1 MDITTQN
8 MILCHNSRESPDF
21 DFNSEEELAVKATPE
36 CGSIDIPR
44 NIDSSYINKPYLSP
58 SLSKHLSNKQRR
70 LNNHALFVWLE
81 DNYEL
86 RNDECLARS
95 VMYNH
100 YLDFCKRSG
109 IFPVS
114 PASFGKIIKQ
124 KFPELRTRRL
134 GTRGQSKYHYYGVAI
149 KPESFY
155 YRSSDHKNGLS
166 RFSTTLG
173 GSLTN
178 NIIPKAKKENS
189 VSCFPSVKLRTPLPD
204 FPDTSYLDL
213 KPNSYKNKLDTFM
226 IMYRTHCQRIMD
238 SVIRANFEEVN
249 DLMVHF
255 WQGMP
260 QHMLEVLN
268 YSITLHII
276 TMCDVMLYRVLGEV
290 LIPASLQSLP
300 DSLLS
305 DIKDFAI
312 NIKEWLFEALS
323 DLPPKLMIRK
333 IELAKNFSKILLRQ
347 TTLVMLAQTA
357 RGVLRNCE
365 SVSLMLD
372 DWRTLDFCDISLR
385 LTFVKKSR
393 ASDDNDLVRILSIEL
408 ESLFI
413 KQAPL
418 DLYLEWIDS
427 MINSLIVTPAGYN
440 INKFRALSRQVMLEW
455 FFIGRIIEEEMTIKS
470 APSFGCFRLLYLM
483 LSEYIF
489 FIIEH
494 LIYQKIEKGY
504 EDVLRE
510 VFIAH
515 NPNLLPLEKIPTRN
529 IEIIVPGS
537 FDMSLEPEEPEINFS
552 DECQFQRHLE
562 PKESFPNFHDYPQ
575 TISKLPSKDNQM
587 NPLIGYPICHTNMT
601 QSSNMAINIDYPSPI
616 IPSIPLDQSR
626 GVFRFDFPRLSHFS
640 EHIEPR
646 NLSIPSHIAFRGHRT
661 NDSSDPC
668 TTPRQSPTC
677 FPAANSRITE
687 DSAKRQNSIV
697 NEMYHADI
705 PYPAFDYSE
714 DECYSHS
721 DLSDLPDP
729 PISQAIF
736 HHKRISSFHN
746 NSLQKD
752 SIFPHTPVNKL
763 SHPSSSLPYVMSG
776 EPSPQDHA
784 LQPSTIGAGPMVSSA
799 RLVYP
804 PSGVNHNYP
813 M

>member
-1 MDITTQN
+1 MDISAQHL
-8 MILCHNSRESPDF
+8 MLCNNIRESSDF
-21 DFNSEEELAVKATPE
+21 EYNSDEELANKPALQNTPVDVHI
-36 CGSIDIPR
+36 GM
-44 NIDSSYINKPYLSP
+44 DSSYLNRPYLSP
-58 SLSKHLSNKQRR
+58 FSKHISNKQRR

-81 DNYEL
+81 DNYQL
-86 RNDECLARS
+86 KDDECLARS

-100 YLDFCKRSG
+100 YLDYCKRSK

-124 KFPELRTRRL
+124 KFPELKTRRL
-134 GTRGQSKYHYYGVAI
+134 GTRGQSKYHYYGVSI
-149 KPESFY
+149 KQQSLY

-166 RFSTTLG
+166 RFST
-173 GSLTN
+173 SLSSYITTS
-178 NIIPKAKKENS
+178 IIPKSKKENCT
-189 VSCFPSVKLRTPLPD
+189 SCFPSVKLRTPLPD

-213 KPNSYKNKLDTFM
+213 KPNTYKNKLDTFM

-276 TMCDVMLYRVLGEV
+276 TVCDVMLYRVLGEV
-290 LIPASLQSLP
+290 LIPASLQALP

-357 RGVLRNCE
+357 RGVLRNCD
-365 SVSLMLD
+365 SVSQMLE

-393 ASDDNDLVRILSIEL
+393 NSDDNNLVRILSIEL

-427 MINSLIVTPAGYN
+427 MINSLVVMPAGSN
-440 INKFRALSRQVMLEW
+440 IKNFKALSRQVMLEW

-510 VFIAH
+510 IFIAH
-515 NPNLLPLEKIPTRN
+515 NPHLQPLDKIPTRN
-529 IEIIVPGS
+529 IEIIVPGNLDLS
-537 FDMSLEPEEPEINFS
+537 PETDEPEITLS
-552 DECQFQRHLE
+552 DECEFQRPE
-562 PKESFPNFHDYPQ
+562 PKETFLYHDYPQ
-575 TISKLPSKDNQM
+575 LFPKIPSKDNRIAS
-587 NPLIGYPICHTNMT
+587 LIGYPTCPADTIQPSTMP
-601 QSSNMAINIDYPSPI
+601 INIDYPSPI
-616 IPSIPLDQSR
+616 IPSIPLDQPR
-626 GVFRFDFPRLSHFS
+626 GVFRFDFPRQSHFS
-640 EHIEPR
+640 ERIESR
-646 NLSIPSHIAFRGHRT
+646 NLSIPSHIAFQSQQAT
-661 NDSSDPC
+661 DSSDAC
-668 TTPRQSPTC
+668 TTPRHSPTC
-677 FPAANSRITE
+677 FHPTHSLISE
-687 DSAKRQNSIV
+687 ESMKRQNPIV
-697 NEMYHADI
+697 NELYHGDI
-705 PYPAFDYSE
+705 PYHPPAFEYSG

-721 DLSDLPDP
+721 EMSDIPDP
-729 PISQAIF
+729 PITQGLF
-736 HHKRISSFHN
+736 QQKQLSSFHSN
-746 NSLQKD
+746 NLQGD
-752 SIFPHTPVNKL
+752 SIFPQGRVNKL
-763 SHPSSSLPYVMSG
+763 LHPSPSSLPYVISG
-776 EPSPQDHA
+776 DLPQQDHA
-784 LQPSTIGAGPMVSSA
+784 LQPNVLNAGSMVTSA

-804 PSGVNHNYP
+804 TSIVNHTY
-813 M
+813 

>member
-1 MDITTQN
+1 MDLNDQHL
-8 MILCHNSRESPDF
+8 MLCNSNEESPDF
-21 DFNSEEELAVKATPE
+21 DFNSDEELAMKP
-36 CGSIDIPR
+36 DIQHAPV
-44 NIDSSYINKPYLSP
+44 DSLSSTYLGRPYLSP
-58 SLSKHLSNKQRR
+58 SFSKLISNKQRR
-70 LNNHALFVWLE
+70 SNNHAVFVWLE

-86 RNDECLARS
+86 RDDECLARS

-100 YLDFCKRSG
+100 YLDYCKRNS

-124 KFPELRTRRL
+124 KFPELKTRRL
-134 GTRGQSKYHYYGVAI
+134 GTRGQSKYHYYGVSI
-149 KPESFY
+149 KPESLY
-155 YRSSDHKNGLS
+155 YRSSEHKNGLS
-166 RFSTTLG
+166 RFSTSLG
-173 GSLTN
+173 GGITTPLIS
-178 NIIPKAKKENS
+178 KAKKES
-189 VSCFPSVKLRTPLPD
+189 SSICFPSVKLRTPLPD

-213 KPNSYKNKLDTFM
+213 KPNSYKSKLKTFM

-276 TMCDVMLYRVLGEV
+276 TVCDVMLYRVLGEV
-290 LIPASLQSLP
+290 LIPASLQALP
-300 DSLLS
+300 ESLLS
-305 DIKDFAI
+305 DIKDFAV

-365 SVSLMLD
+365 SVSVMLE

-385 LTFVKKSR
+385 LTFVRKRCPSEEN
-393 ASDDNDLVRILSIEL
+393 SLVRILSIEL
-408 ESLFI
+408 ESLFV

-427 MINSLIVTPAGYN
+427 MINSLVVIPAGSN
-440 INKFRALSRQVMLEW
+440 INHFRSKSRQVMLEW

-489 FIIEH
+489 FVIEH

-510 VFIAH
+510 IFIAH
-515 NPNLLPLEKIPTRN
+515 NPNLQPLEEIPTRP
-529 IEIIVPGS
+529 IEIIVPGNLDLS
-537 FDMSLEPEEPEINFS
+537 PETDERAITLS
-552 DECQFQRHLE
+552 DECDYQPLLHS
-562 PKESFPNFHDYPQ
+562 KNIIANYHDYPEL
-575 TISKLPSKDNQM
+575 ISKLSSSDNLIHSVM
-587 NPLIGYPICHTNMT
+587 GYPNCTSDANKPPNPLINV
-601 QSSNMAINIDYPSPI
+601 DYPSPI
-616 IPSIPLDQSR
+616 IP
-626 GVFRFDFPRLSHFS
+626 FRFDYSRSSLFPERV
-640 EHIEPR
+640 EPR
-646 NLSIPSHIAFRGHRT
+646 TLPAAPHLSLRAHQT
-661 NDSSDPC
+661 NDSSDTC
-668 TTPRQSPTC
+668 NTPRHSPNS
-677 FPAANSRITE
+677 FHAANPISE
-687 DSAKRQNSIV
+687 DSMNRQSAIV
-697 NEMYHADI
+697 NGMYLNEI
-705 PYPAFDYSE
+705 SYPPSFDYPGDDS
-714 DECYSHS
+714 YSH
-721 DLSDLPDP
+721 
-729 PISQAIF
+729 PINPNIF
-736 HHKRISSFHN
+736 QQKRLTSFHN
-746 NSLQKD
+746 NALQID
-752 SIFPHTPVNKL
+752 SIFPPNGANKL
-763 SHPSSSLPYVMSG
+763 MHPSASLPYVLSA
-776 EPSPQDHA
+776 EPLAQDHA
-784 LQPSTIGAGPMVSSA
+784 LLTNAMNPTSSMIASA

-804 PSGVNHNYP
+804 PGMINQNYQ

>member
-1 MDITTQN
+1 MDLNDQHL
-8 MILCHNSRESPDF
+8 MLSNSNEESPDL
-21 DFNSEEELAVKATPE
+21 DFNSEEELAIKPDQHTPVDVAL
-36 CGSIDIPR
+36 SM
-44 NIDSSYINKPYLSP
+44 DSTYIGRPYLSP
-58 SLSKHLSNKQRR
+58 SFSKLISNKQRR
-70 LNNHALFVWLE
+70 SNNHAVFVWLE

-86 RNDECLARS
+86 KDDECLARS

-100 YLDFCKRSG
+100 YLDYCKRSS

-124 KFPELRTRRL
+124 KFPELKTRRL

-149 KPESFY
+149 KPESLY
-155 YRSSDHKNGLS
+155 YRSSEHKNGLS
-166 RFSTTLG
+166 RFSTSLG
-173 GSLTN
+173 GGTTTPILS
-178 NIIPKAKKENS
+178 KAKKENS
-189 VSCFPSVKLRTPLPD
+189 SICFPSVKLRTPLPD

-213 KPNSYKNKLDTFM
+213 KPSSYKSKLKTFM

-276 TMCDVMLYRVLGEV
+276 TVCDVMLYRVLGEV
-290 LIPASLQSLP
+290 LIPASLQALP
-300 DSLLS
+300 ESLLS
-305 DIKDFAI
+305 DIKDFAV

-365 SVSLMLD
+365 SVSVMLE

-385 LTFVKKSR
+385 LTFVRKRS
-393 ASDDNDLVRILSIEL
+393 ASEEDSLVRILSIEL
-408 ESLFI
+408 ESLFV

-427 MINSLIVTPAGYN
+427 MINSLVVVPAGSN
-440 INKFRALSRQVMLEW
+440 INHFRSKSRQVMLEW

-510 VFIAH
+510 IFIAH
-515 NPNLLPLEKIPTRN
+515 NPNLQPLEEIPTRP
-529 IEIIVPGS
+529 IEIIVPGNLDLS
-537 FDMSLEPEEPEINFS
+537 PETDERVNTLS
-552 DECQFQRHLE
+552 DDCGYQPQD
-562 PKESFPNFHDYPQ
+562 PKNIIPNYHDYLELIP
-575 TISKLPSKDNQM
+575 KLSSSDNRM
-587 NPLIGYPICHTNMT
+587 HPLMGYPNCTSDANK
-601 QSSNMAINIDYPSPI
+601 SSNSLINVDYPSPI
-616 IPSIPLDQSR
+616 IP
-626 GVFRFDFPRLSHFS
+626 FRFDYTRSSHFPERLES
-640 EHIEPR
+640 RAIQTAPHI
-646 NLSIPSHIAFRGHRT
+646 SFRAQQT
-661 NDSSDPC
+661 NDSSDTC
-668 TTPRQSPTC
+668 NTPRHSP
-677 FPAANSRITE
+677 NSFNPVNSISE
-687 DSAKRQNSIV
+687 DSMNRRSDMSNNMYL
-697 NEMYHADI
+697 NEI
-705 PYPAFDYSE
+705 SYPPTFDYHQ
-714 DECYSHS
+714 DDGYSNLHE
-721 DLSDLPDP
+721 PH
-729 PISQAIF
+729 PINIF
-736 HHKRISSFHN
+736 QQKRLASFHN
-746 NSLQKD
+746 NTLQVD
-752 SIFPHTPVNKL
+752 SIFPPTGVNKL
-763 SHPSSSLPYVMSG
+763 LHPSLPYVLSA
-776 EPSPQDHA
+776 EPPTQDHA
-784 LQPSTIGAGPMVSSA
+784 LLTSAMNSTSMIASA

-804 PSGVNHNYP
+804 PGMVNQNYQ